1 MGVGSRCTDEVA
13 KFPLCPMPILY
24 VFPPSYDTAWEPI
37 PDTSTT
43 ILDTILSISIFQIN
57 PCSVSIIIICYNN
70 TNFTKARMKDEK
82 TVIKIQSRKGSIIFL
97 EQIPQRHLW
106 GLLLKTIAKHICLS
120 YHTFPSNHS
129 IPTAKICHYRANV
142 LLSVSNFKKN
152 FKNWKF
158 LKSY

>member
-1 MGVGSRCTDEVA
+1 LKLNTIVRGWIIATAVGVGSRCTDEVA

-82 TVIKIQSRKGSIIFL
+82 T
-97 EQIPQRHLW
+97 
-106 GLLLKTIAKHICLS
+106 
-120 YHTFPSNHS
+120 Y
-129 IPTAKICHYRANV
+129 
-142 LLSVSNFKKN
+142 KN
-152 FKNWKF
+152 TE
-158 LKSY
+158 